1 MIKEIVRHNT
11 MKFLVDLWIVILALF
26 IGFNIV
32 SASGGAWQLVG
43 SQGFSPELSNHE
55 NVVSWRAIRF
65 DSKDT
70 PYVAFVNYTAV
81 GGASIANKASVMKYD
96 GSSWI
101 SVGPTDGFSPGGADF
116 VSLAFD
122 SNDTP
127 HVAFID
133 HTNGE
138 RASVMKFDAS
148 SKSWANI
155 GNSGFTAYGVQWTS
169 LAFDS
174 NDTPYVAFQDQY
186 NGNGASVMKYDT
198 SSSTWVSIG
207 NANFSNTDVVYTSL
221 AIDSND
227 VPYVAFREGFASGY
241 KISVMKYD
249 ASSSS
254 WVDVGN
260 RKFSASSTAFLS
272 FDLDPSGTPYVAF
285 QDWSQGGRVTVMQYD
300 ASSSSWVNVGNTGF
314 SDGEANFVSLV
325 ISSRNIPYV
334 IFDGSTDNRKYGANV
349 MKFDGIKW
357 VKVGK
362 KDFSPGPVDG
372 TSIAV
377 NSKGT
382 IYASFADAT
391 KKFKMTVMKY
401 VENWNYAGDVNAI
414 SNNGDITSMVSD
426 SHGVKYL
433 AYSDEALNH
442 AATVLQ
448 YDENKDTWSVVGAP
462 GLTPGRADDVSLA
475 VDKNDNLYI
484 AFLDDTNRSYYN
496 SSKATV
502 MKFNGT
508 SWNFVG
514 TPGFSMQG
522 VGFVQMV
529 TDNNNTPYVT
539 YIDESISDYVT
550 VMKYNGIRW
559 VNVGGVG
566 LSKTPAGYPSL
577 AFDALNTPYVAFKNM
592 TTDKATVMKY
602 NGTRWVT
609 VGAPNFSLGGVENV
623 SLAMNSNNVP
633 YVSFTDWAK
642 GGRASVM
649 KWTGTLWAP
658 VGQLGFT
665 RVDSNSALVTSLV
678 VHNNVPYVS
687 ISYHP
692 EDPNGGTEVML
703 FNGKNWVTIGN
714 SSFSTWTPE
723 PVWVRD
729 QWVQAGLTWY
739 TDLVVDRWG
748 VPYVSFVEW
757 TDEQKVK
764 VMKFD

>member
-1 MIKEIVRHNT
+1 MKNMIKEIVRHNT

-138 RASVMKFDAS
+138 RASVMKYDA
-148 SKSWANI
+148 
-155 GNSGFTAYGVQWTS
+155 
-169 LAFDS
+169 
-174 NDTPYVAFQDQY
+174 
-186 NGNGASVMKYDT
+186 

-325 ISSRNIPYV
+325 I
-334 IFDGSTDNRKYGANV
+334 
-349 MKFDGIKW
+349 
-357 VKVGK
+357 
-362 KDFSPGPVDG
+362 
-372 TSIAV
+372 
-377 NSKGT
+377 
-382 IYASFADAT
+382 
-391 KKFKMTVMKY
+391 
-401 VENWNYAGDVNAI
+401 
-414 SNNGDITSMVSD
+414 
-426 SHGVKYL
+426 
-433 AYSDEALNH
+433 
-442 AATVLQ
+442 
-448 YDENKDTWSVVGAP
+448 
-462 GLTPGRADDVSLA
+462 
-475 VDKNDNLYI
+475 
-484 AFLDDTNRSYYN
+484 
-496 SSKATV
+496 
-502 MKFNGT
+502 
-508 SWNFVG
+508 
-514 TPGFSMQG
+514 
-522 VGFVQMV
+522 
-529 TDNNNTPYVT
+529 
-539 YIDESISDYVT
+539 
-550 VMKYNGIRW
+550 
-559 VNVGGVG
+559 
-566 LSKTPAGYPSL
+566 
-577 AFDALNTPYVAFKNM
+577 
-592 TTDKATVMKY
+592 
-602 NGTRWVT
+602 
-609 VGAPNFSLGGVENV
+609 
-623 SLAMNSNNVP
+623 
-633 YVSFTDWAK
+633 
-642 GGRASVM
+642 
-649 KWTGTLWAP
+649 
-658 VGQLGFT
+658 
-665 RVDSNSALVTSLV
+665 
-678 VHNNVPYVS
+678 
-687 ISYHP
+687 
-692 EDPNGGTEVML
+692 
-703 FNGKNWVTIGN
+703 
-714 SSFSTWTPE
+714 
-723 PVWVRD
+723 
-729 QWVQAGLTWY
+729 
-739 TDLVVDRWG
+739 
-748 VPYVSFVEW
+748 
-757 TDEQKVK
+757 
-764 VMKFD
+764 

>member
-1 MIKEIVRHNT
+1 MKNMIKEIVRHNT

-198 SSSTWVSIG
+198 SSST
-207 NANFSNTDVVYTSL
+207 
-221 AIDSND
+221 
-227 VPYVAFREGFASGY
+227 
-241 KISVMKYD
+241 
-249 ASSSS
+249 

-539 YIDESISDYVT
+539 YIDESISD
-550 VMKYNGIRW
+550 
-559 VNVGGVG
+559 
-566 LSKTPAGYPSL
+566 
-577 AFDALNTPYVAFKNM
+577 
-592 TTDKATVMKY
+592 
-602 NGTRWVT
+602 
-609 VGAPNFSLGGVENV
+609 
-623 SLAMNSNNVP
+623 
-633 YVSFTDWAK
+633 
-642 GGRASVM
+642 
-649 KWTGTLWAP
+649 
-658 VGQLGFT
+658 
-665 RVDSNSALVTSLV
+665 
-678 VHNNVPYVS
+678 
-687 ISYHP
+687 
-692 EDPNGGTEVML
+692 
-703 FNGKNWVTIGN
+703 
-714 SSFSTWTPE
+714 
-723 PVWVRD
+723 
-729 QWVQAGLTWY
+729 
-739 TDLVVDRWG
+739 
-748 VPYVSFVEW
+748 
-757 TDEQKVK
+757 
-764 VMKFD
+764 